1 MNKMFLVVISICL
14 IFCFPVYAGAETAE
28 TAFEMTGIIEA
39 LIALFAAVGLAILRY
54 VWKKYIRDW
63 LVQNEL
69 MEVAEIVVNAVE
81 AIVGR
86 GKGEEKWAMALE
98 KMANEY
104 GFDVNSEA
112 VQDALRAAWKQL
124 DLSQLMAGEKTP
136 KIEGG
141 DSDA

>member
-1 MNKMFLVVISICL
+1 MFDV
-14 IFCFPVYAGAETAE
+14 
-28 TAFEMTGIIEA
+28 TGIIEA
-39 LIALFAAVGLAILRY
+39 LIALIAAVGLAVLRY

-69 MEVAEIVVNAVE
+69 MEVAKIVVNAVE

-86 GKGEEKWAMALE
+86 GKGEEKWTMALE

-112 VQDALRAAWKQL
+112 VQDALRAAWTQL
-124 DLSQLMAGEKTP
+124 DLSQLMAGEKTLN
-136 KIEGG
+136 IEGG
-141 DSDA
+141 DADA